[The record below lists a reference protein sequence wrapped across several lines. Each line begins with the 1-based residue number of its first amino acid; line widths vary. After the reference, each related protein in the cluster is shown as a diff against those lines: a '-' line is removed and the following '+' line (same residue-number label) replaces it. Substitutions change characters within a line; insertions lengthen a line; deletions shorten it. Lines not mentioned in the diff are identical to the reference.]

1 LRLLKK
7 ESGQIIRLFRF
18 FSLFKKGPHNQ
29 DLFTMP
35 VHYIMPKHCE
45 PLRVVVRLKKVGE
58 SVEAGE
64 HIVMLKTEDGH
75 LLTAGAP
82 TKAIVSELPEQL
94 STLDKGDLVF
104 SLDVLNEKNGRRVL
118 NMLTSEAIRRH
129 IEQKQPDDEPS
140 TPRALSKEEIR
151 SIRSMRRNGMT
162 FGRKQSAAG
171 LVGVLSLL
179 SILAFFMTGAS
190 ENGTGGEQGGG
201 AITQDGNGA
210 LFQSTLKE
218 DLYQAERSY
227 VVAQDRN
234 FYDYYLQ
241 TIDVDYEITPYF
253 IRRNDS
259 QESIRPL
266 ETGEFLIANRFT
278 YKHPE
283 TCQAY
288 GSSFAYPMLIRD
300 PITRQ
305 LIGQKWQRCPTG
317 NTQLVSSGMSQRQSN
332 EQIQISAVVAS
343 INVNGA
349 WTEISPARVHSTPVG
364 SGNCAAQGQDVR
376 FSYTQTAYDLNLRQL
391 DQRVDNAVLTRY
403 VSPEGC

>member
-1 LRLLKK
+1 
-7 ESGQIIRLFRF
+7 
-18 FSLFKKGPHNQ
+18 
-29 DLFTMP
+29 MP
-35 VHYIMPKHCE
+35 VHYTMPKHCE

-58 SVEAGE
+58 TVEAGE

-82 TKAIVSELPEQL
+82 TKGVITELPEQL
-94 STLDKGDLVF
+94 STL
-104 SLDVLNEKNGRRVL
+104 EKNEVVFALEISNVKKSRRPL

-129 IEQKQPDDEPS
+129 IESKKPEDDPT
-140 TPRALSKEEIR
+140 TPRSLSKEEMR
-151 SIRSMRRNGMT
+151 SFRSVRKGGMT
-162 FGRKQSAAG
+162 FTRKQSAGG
-171 LVGVLSLL
+171 LVGILSTLA
-179 SILAFFMTGAS
+179 ILAFFMAGPDDTGTNEQDGLSAEN
-190 ENGTGGEQGGG
+190 ENGIFFG
-201 AITQDGNGA
+201 
-210 LFQSTLKE
+210 STLQE

-227 VVAQDRN
+227 VVAQDQN

-283 TCQAY
+283 NCQSYGTAY
-288 GSSFAYPMLIRD
+288 AYPMPIRD

-305 LIGQKWQRCPTG
+305 LIGQKWERCPSV
-317 NTQLVSSGMSQRQSN
+317 NTQLVASGMSQRQSN
-332 EQIQISAVVAS
+332 EQIQISAVVAAIS
-343 INVNGA
+343 TNDTWI
-349 WTEISPARVHSTPVG
+349 EISPERIHANPTG
-364 SGNCAAQGQDVR
+364 SGSCAATRESVR
-376 FSYTQTAYDLNLRQL
+376 FSYTQSAYDLNLRKL
-391 DQRVDNAVLTRY
+391 DEKVDSSLLPRY